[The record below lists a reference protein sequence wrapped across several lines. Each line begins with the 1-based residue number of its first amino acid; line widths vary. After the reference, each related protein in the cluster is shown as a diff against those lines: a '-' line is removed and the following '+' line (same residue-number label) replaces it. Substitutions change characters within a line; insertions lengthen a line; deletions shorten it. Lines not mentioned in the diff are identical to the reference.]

1 MANIGKRLQS
11 GELFQDTPSRPEA
24 PWSVESQQNEQTVAE
39 GCSFS
44 VSFKDNA
51 FCEVVAPGAA
61 SISRKRANGC
71 RVVRFLKI
79 PRRSHQDSDAIGQD
93 VGKMAQ
99 HAPRQNDEKHNGF
112 WLFFG

>member
-1 MANIGKRLQS
+1 MRYGERDMAKMSKRLQS
-11 GELFQDTPSRPEA
+11 GGLFET
-24 PWSVESQQNEQTVAE
+24 
-39 GCSFS
+39 S
-44 VSFKDNA
+44 VSGRRRLGARNHSKTSKRLQRGARFQNRLKNNA
-51 FCEVVAPGAA
+51 FCEVFAPVAA

-99 HAPRQNDEKHNGF
+99 HAPR
-112 WLFFG
+112 